1 MLGLLTAEQPGY
13 GEEEGPGCG
22 QHGAYEQQTGGYDQ
36 QQSVHDQQQVGGY
49 DHYMH
54 LQPGEYDPQEQQGG
68 YDLCQQPGGYG
79 HQPSQL
85 SIQLPDQPTSELSE
99 ASTVSPSSLKKLKF
113 LTE

>member
-49 DHYMH
+49 DHYM
-54 LQPGEYDPQEQQGG
+54 Q
-68 YDLCQQPGGYG
+68 QQPGGSKVVMIFVSNQEDMVIS
-79 HQPSQL
+79 HHSFLSSCLISQL
-85 SIQLPDQPTSELSE
+85 SLTQL
-99 ASTVSPSSLKKLKF
+99 K
-113 LTE
+113 